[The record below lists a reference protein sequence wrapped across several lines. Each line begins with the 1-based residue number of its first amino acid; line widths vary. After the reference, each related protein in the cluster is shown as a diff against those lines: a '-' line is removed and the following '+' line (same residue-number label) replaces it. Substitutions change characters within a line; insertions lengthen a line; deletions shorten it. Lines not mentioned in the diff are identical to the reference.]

1 MPSEMSLR
9 ELSIEFDTPRRIA
22 LPIAGTIVWTIAGI
36 LGAILPTD
44 SASIGMFICVG
55 MAFPLGI
62 LIGRLRGENVVGK
75 TELNRLMTLNVVMAS
90 LTWGIAIPFY
100 NVDPSSLPLSLG
112 ILAGSM
118 WVPLSWIIQHWIG
131 VFHGVARTVLIVISW
146 YAFPTQRFVIIP
158 AVIVLIYL
166 FSIYVLATRKIDRSP
181 ISGDG

>member
-1 MPSEMSLR
+1 MSSEMSLR
-9 ELSIEFDTPRRIA
+9 ELRIEFDNTRRISM
-22 LPIAGTIVWTIAGI
+22 PIAGTIVWTIAGI
-36 LGAILPTD
+36 LGAILPTV

-62 LIGRLRGENVVGK
+62 LIGRLRGENVTEK
-75 TELNRLMTLNVVMAS
+75 IELNRLMTLNVLMAS

-100 NVDPSSLPLSLG
+100 NVDPSSLPLTLG

-131 VFHGVARTVLIVISW
+131 IFHGVARTVLIVISW

-158 AVIVLIYL
+158 AVIVIVYL
-166 FSIYVLATRKIDRSP
+166 FSIYVMATRKIDASP
-181 ISGDG
+181 TPGDG